1 MADFYVNYGS
11 KNAKLLGNFKLGKM
25 NIKLHDIGRCYVVS
39 KNRKI
44 MFEHVVFYEA
54 MKYFSNL
61 IEFEFSDLLTFNS

>member
-11 KNAKLLGNFKLGKM
+11 NNARLLSNFKLGNT
-25 NIKLHDIGRCYVVS
+25 NIKLHDIGSGYVVS

-44 MFEHVVFYEA
+44 MFKSNVFYDT

-61 IEFEFSDLLTFNS
+61 IEFEFSDLLTL